1 MDDDEWAKLSKA
13 ERIEHCRR
21 TAHEAKKSAETAGL
35 EMRDIYRRLA
45 AQWLRLAATIERE
58 GTMTGP

>member
-1 MDDDEWAKLSKA
+1 MDDDEWAKLSKP

-21 TAHEAKKSAETAGL
+21 TAHEAEESAQKAGL

-45 AQWLRLAATIERE
+45 ARCL
-58 GTMTGP
+58 